1 MKTGQCATF
10 GKRLAE
16 LRMKKGLTQ
25 AQLAETTQIQRVT
38 IAKYEIG
45 ERAPSIDNLLSFV
58 DFFGVS
64 ADYLL
69 GLSEAENRNADK
81 AKAAE
86 YLGLSDKAVENLALF
101 PQILNR
107 RGERSKYYSNHCM
120 PIYQTILNEIL
131 ENEKLLVYFESLTKL
146 THETMSYRL
155 QHDIFEVIY
164 NQKYDLEYPNDKEAI
179 GYLRYELSR
188 LSEDIADSCDAIK
201 NPNIY
206 KILKNTPEYLNFNK
220 SFLEGLEEAP
230 DNGNDNPE
238 DK

>member
-86 YLGLSDKAVENLALF
+86 YLGLSDKAVENLAL
-101 PQILNR
+101 
-107 RGERSKYYSNHCM
+107 KSNI
-120 PIYQTILNEIL
+120 PIYQTVLNEIL
-131 ENEKLLVYFESLTKL
+131 ENNKLLEYFDSLTEF
-146 THETMSYRL
+146 TDETMSYRAE
-155 QHDIFEVIY
+155 HDIFDILGGDKTNLIY
-164 NQKYDLEYPNDKEAI
+164 PSDKESI
-179 GYLRYELSR
+179 GYLRYKLSQ
-188 LSEDIADSCDAIK
+188 LSEKIVDSCDAIK
-201 NPNIY
+201 SSNLYIRLKKSQAYRNI
-206 KILKNTPEYLNFNK
+206 NK
-220 SFLEGLEEAP
+220 LVLEGIEEAP
-230 DNGNDNPE
+230 DNGNNNPK

>member
-1 MKTGQCATF
+1 MAEKMKTGQCATF

-69 GLSEAENRNADK
+69 GLSVAENRNADK

-86 YLGLSDKAVENLALF
+86 YLGLSDKAVENLAL
-101 PQILNR
+101 
-107 RGERSKYYSNHCM
+107 KSNI
-120 PIYQTILNEIL
+120 PIYQTVLNDIL
-131 ENEKLLVYFESLTKL
+131 ENNKLLEYFDSLTEF
-146 THETMSYRL
+146 TDETMSYRAE
-155 QHDIFEVIY
+155 HDILGGDKTNLIY
-164 NQKYDLEYPNDKEAI
+164 PSDKESI
-179 GYLRYELSR
+179 GYLRYKLSQ
-188 LSEDIADSCDAIK
+188 LSEKLADSCDTIK
-201 NPNIY
+201 NSNLYNRLKDLRQAEKLREFNISKPPQSWRY
-206 KILKNTPEYLNFNK
+206 V
-220 SFLEGLEEAP
+220 EES
-230 DNGNDNPE
+230 E
-238 DK
+238 EE